1 MRKCSSQLTTK
12 THVDFL
18 NNQSNKLF
26 HFKPLFILQTNMTR
40 CPFALTTTCLLAA
53 ISVVIMSAGKN
64 EDVNSKVHWFLNH
77 HVKNK
82 HVRAVIEF
90 ATVQGGVYYG
100 TIVMLAHV
108 IGYLVAVNFFD
119 ISHAV
124 AGKSL
129 GIVMGV
135 VGVVGLG
142 GAIMMMT
149 TTSTSRDGAKS
160 TRGESG
166 SVKRQ
171 PL

>member
-1 MRKCSSQLTTK
+1 
-12 THVDFL
+12 
-18 NNQSNKLF
+18 
-26 HFKPLFILQTNMTR
+26 MTR

-53 ISVVIMSAGKN
+53 ITVVLMSAGQN
-64 EDVNSKVHWFLNH
+64 EDINSKVHWFLNH

-100 TIVMLAHV
+100 TIVLLAHV
-108 IGYLVAVNFFD
+108 IGYLVAVNLFD

-135 VGVVGLG
+135 VGVGGLG
-142 GAIMMMT
+142 AAVMMT
-149 TTSTSRDGAKS
+149 TTNRDAAKS
-160 TRGESG
+160 TAGESG
-166 SVKRQ
+166 SSKRQ
-171 PL
+171 TL